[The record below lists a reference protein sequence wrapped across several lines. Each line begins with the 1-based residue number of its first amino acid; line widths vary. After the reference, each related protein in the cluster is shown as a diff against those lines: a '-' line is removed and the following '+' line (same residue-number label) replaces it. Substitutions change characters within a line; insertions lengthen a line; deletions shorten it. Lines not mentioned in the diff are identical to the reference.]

1 MSEENKGYD
10 FTGLSAD
17 EDFDS
22 FLESI
27 RRDLGETPSPR
38 AASAGRTVRPVE
50 PEPVEPEPEPAEPES
65 VEPEPGP
72 VRRPRSTRPAE
83 QVQQPEPRP
92 ARERSTPKRRDAE
105 PRPAAAKNA
114 PARERS
120 ARQEPQQ
127 PAKSARRSAPD
138 IKWGPPPEEKK
149 GRRSGPDEPPRRRS
163 GFARALILYTV
174 VLVVAAVAVMAVL
187 WKYLEA
193 YEFTRP
199 ENVMS
204 QFEQMADEQYW
215 ETAVTSSFSVTPSE
229 FETESALM
237 DELCL
242 SLLRDGKMTYVKDEA
257 YTDEAPVYLV
267 SVNGVEL
274 CRVYM
279 SPQAGGEAGFG
290 LQYMSINKVELLADF
305 IAPKARSL
313 TITAPVGATVTIN
326 GIAVGESYLSDAAP
340 DTSYLPEL
348 EQNATDLLCCY
359 EIPVIYGTV
368 EIAATDENG
377 QTLEAAEMDEN
388 GAVFSLPQG
397 DVSVTIYAP
406 AGAVV
411 SVNGVELGDDY
422 KSLTYATDNV
432 TITAPSSANVI
443 ADGEDLDAGDADDVT
458 LSLFEGLEN
467 YGTAPEMV
475 AWRVGAL
482 HKTPEITAVDTYGTA
497 LSAPYLQDGV
507 YVFQPAEDEE
517 LAASQQQYAE
527 TFYDLYAAFEANRDD
542 KLDTNYYNILPYM
555 YGGTPLG
562 TRLASEYSSRQPSG
576 GVTAGSYDSV
586 EVTGFVS
593 YGDNL
598 YTCTVLLYNDGE
610 LSGSCAIAFIK
621 ASGKWY
627 AASTVEYAVE

>member
-1 MSEENKGYD
+1 MREENKGYD

-27 RRDLGETPSPR
+27 RRDLGEAPSPR
-38 AASAGRTVRPVE
+38 AASRPRPAAPVEPAEPE
-50 PEPVEPEPEPAEPES
+50 PEPVEPEPAEPEP
-65 VEPEPGP
+65 EPEPRP
-72 VRRPRSTRPAE
+72 VRKPRSTRPAE
-83 QVQQPEPRP
+83 SVQQPEPK
-92 ARERSTPKRRDAE
+92 RERSAAPKRRDVE
-105 PRPAAAKNA
+105 PRPAAKAA

-120 ARQEPQQ
+120 ARPEPQQ
-127 PAKSARRSAPD
+127 PQKSARRSAPD

-149 GRRSGPDEPPRRRS
+149 GRRTAPDEPPRRS

-215 ETAVTSSFSVTPSE
+215 ETAITSSFAVTPSE
-229 FETESALM
+229 FETKSQLE

-257 YTDEAPVYLV
+257 YTDAAPVYLV

-305 IAPKARSL
+305 IAPKARSI
-313 TITAPVGATVTIN
+313 TITAPVGATVTVN
-326 GIAVGESYLSDAAP
+326 GIAVSENYLSDAAP

-359 EIPVIYGTV
+359 EIANIYGTV
-368 EIAATDENG
+368 EIAGTAANG
-377 QTLEAAEMDEN
+377 DTLVAEKSDEN
-388 GAVFSLPQG
+388 GAVFALPEG
-397 DVSVTIYAP
+397 ELSYTIYAP
-406 AGAVV
+406 AGATV
-411 SVNGVELGDDY
+411 SVNGVELDENY
-422 KSLTYATDNV
+422 KKT
-432 TITAPSSANVI
+432 
-443 ADGEDLDAGDADDVT
+443 GEDTT

-467 YGTAPEMV
+467 YGAAPEME
-475 AWRVGAL
+475 AWEVGGL
-482 HKTPEITAVDTYGTA
+482 HQTPEITAADESGTA

-507 YVFQPAEDEE
+507 YVFQPAADEE

-527 TFYDLYAAFEANRDD
+527 TFYNLYAAFEANRDD

-576 GVTAGSYDSV
+576 GVAAGSYDSV
-586 EVTGFVS
+586 EVTGFVP

-598 YTCTVLLYNDGE
+598 YTCTVLLYNDDE
-610 LSGSCAIAFIK
+610 LAGSCAVAFIK

-627 AASTVEYAVE
+627 AAATVEYAVE

>member
-1 MSEENKGYD
+1 MSEENKEYD

-27 RRDLGETPSPR
+27 RRDLGEAPSPR
-38 AASAGRTVRPVE
+38 TASRPRPAAPVEPAEPE
-50 PEPVEPEPEPAEPES
+50 PEPVEPEPAEPEP
-65 VEPEPGP
+65 EPEPRP
-72 VRRPRSTRPAE
+72 VRKPRSTRPAE
-83 QVQQPEPRP
+83 SVQQPEPK
-92 ARERSTPKRRDAE
+92 RERSAAPKRLDVE
-105 PRPAAAKNA
+105 PRPAAKAA

-120 ARQEPQQ
+120 ARPEPQQ
-127 PAKSARRSAPD
+127 PQKSARRSAPD

-149 GRRSGPDEPPRRRS
+149 GRRTAPDEPPRRS

-215 ETAVTSSFSVTPSE
+215 ETAITSSFAVTPSE
-229 FETESALM
+229 FETKSQLE

-257 YTDEAPVYLV
+257 YTDAAPVYLV

-305 IAPKARSL
+305 IAPKARSI
-313 TITAPVGATVTIN
+313 TITAPVGATVTVN
-326 GIAVGESYLSDAAP
+326 GIAVSENYLSDAAP

-359 EIPVIYGTV
+359 EIANIYGTV
-368 EIAATDENG
+368 EIAGTAANG
-377 QTLEAAEMDEN
+377 DTLVAEKSDEN
-388 GAVFSLPQG
+388 GAVFALPEG
-397 DVSVTIYAP
+397 ELSYTIYAP
-406 AGAVV
+406 AGATV
-411 SVNGVELGDDY
+411 SVNGVELDENY
-422 KSLTYATDNV
+422 KKT
-432 TITAPSSANVI
+432 
-443 ADGEDLDAGDADDVT
+443 GEDTT

-467 YGTAPEMV
+467 YGAAPEME
-475 AWRVGAL
+475 AWEVGGL
-482 HKTPEITAVDTYGTA
+482 HQTPEITAADESGTA

-507 YVFQPAEDEE
+507 YVFQPAADEE

-527 TFYDLYAAFEANRDD
+527 TFYNLYAAFEANRDD

-576 GVTAGSYDSV
+576 GVAAGSYDSV
-586 EVTGFVS
+586 EVTGFVP

-598 YTCTVLLYNDGE
+598 YTCTVLLYNDDE
-610 LSGSCAIAFIK
+610 LAGSCAVAFIK

-627 AASTVEYAVE
+627 AAATVEYAVE

>member
-27 RRDLGETPSPR
+27 RRDLGEAPSPR
-38 AASAGRTVRPVE
+38 AASRPRPAAPVEPAEPE
-50 PEPVEPEPEPAEPES
+50 PEPVEPEPAEPEP
-65 VEPEPGP
+65 EPEPRP
-72 VRRPRSTRPAE
+72 VRKPRSTRPAE
-83 QVQQPEPRP
+83 SVQQPEPK
-92 ARERSTPKRRDAE
+92 RERSAAPKRRDVE
-105 PRPAAAKNA
+105 PRPAAKAA

-120 ARQEPQQ
+120 ARPEPQQ
-127 PAKSARRSAPD
+127 PQKSARRSAPD

-149 GRRSGPDEPPRRRS
+149 GRRSAPDEPPRRS

-215 ETAVTSSFSVTPSE
+215 ETAITSSFAVTPSE
-229 FETESALM
+229 FETKSQLE

-257 YTDEAPVYLV
+257 YTDAAPVYLV

-305 IAPKARSL
+305 IAPKARSI
-313 TITAPVGATVTIN
+313 TITAPVGATVTVN
-326 GIAVGESYLSDAAP
+326 GIAVSESYLSDAAP

-359 EIPVIYGTV
+359 EIANIYGTV
-368 EIAATDENG
+368 EIAGTAANG
-377 QTLEAAEMDEN
+377 DTLVAEKSDEN
-388 GAVFSLPQG
+388 GAVFALPEG
-397 DVSVTIYAP
+397 ELSYTIYAP
-406 AGAVV
+406 AGATV
-411 SVNGVELGDDY
+411 SVNGVELDENY
-422 KSLTYATDNV
+422 KKT
-432 TITAPSSANVI
+432 
-443 ADGEDLDAGDADDVT
+443 GEDTT
-458 LSLFEGLEN
+458 LNLFEGLEN
-467 YGTAPEMV
+467 YGAAPEME
-475 AWRVGAL
+475 AWEVGGL
-482 HKTPEITAVDTYGTA
+482 HQTPEITAADESGTA

-507 YVFQPAEDEE
+507 YVFQPAADEE

-527 TFYDLYAAFEANRDD
+527 TFYNLYAAFEANRDD

-576 GVTAGSYDSV
+576 GVVAGSYDSV
-586 EVTGFVS
+586 EVTGFVP

-598 YTCTVLLYNDGE
+598 YTCTVLLYNDDE
-610 LSGSCAIAFIK
+610 LAGSCAVAFIK

-627 AASTVEYAVE
+627 AAATVEYAVE

>member
-27 RRDLGETPSPR
+27 RRDLGEAPSPR
-38 AASAGRTVRPVE
+38 TASRPRPAAPVE
-50 PEPVEPEPEPAEPES
+50 PAEPETEPVEPEPAEPEP
-65 VEPEPGP
+65 EPEPRP
-72 VRRPRSTRPAE
+72 VRKPRSTRPAE
-83 QVQQPEPRP
+83 SVQQPEPK
-92 ARERSTPKRRDAE
+92 RERSAAPKRRDVE
-105 PRPAAAKNA
+105 PRPAAKAA

-120 ARQEPQQ
+120 ARPEPQQ
-127 PAKSARRSAPD
+127 PQKSARRSAPD

-149 GRRSGPDEPPRRRS
+149 GRRTAPDEPPRRS

-215 ETAVTSSFSVTPSE
+215 ETAITSSFAVTPSE
-229 FETESALM
+229 FETKSQLE

-257 YTDEAPVYLV
+257 YTDAAPVYLV

-305 IAPKARSL
+305 IAPKARSI
-313 TITAPVGATVTIN
+313 TITAPVGATVTVN
-326 GIAVGESYLSDAAP
+326 GIAVSENYLSDAAP

-359 EIPVIYGTV
+359 EIANIYGTV
-368 EIAATDENG
+368 EIAGTAANG
-377 QTLEAAEMDEN
+377 DTLVAEKSDEN
-388 GAVFSLPQG
+388 GAVFALPEG
-397 DVSVTIYAP
+397 ELSYTIYAP
-406 AGAVV
+406 AGATV
-411 SVNGVELGDDY
+411 SVNGVELDENY
-422 KSLTYATDNV
+422 KKT
-432 TITAPSSANVI
+432 
-443 ADGEDLDAGDADDVT
+443 GEDTT

-467 YGTAPEMV
+467 YGAAPEME
-475 AWRVGAL
+475 AWEVGGL
-482 HKTPEITAVDTYGTA
+482 HQTPEITAADESGTA

-507 YVFQPAEDEE
+507 YVFQPAADEE

-527 TFYDLYAAFEANRDD
+527 TFYNLYAAFEANRDD

-576 GVTAGSYDSV
+576 GVAAGSYDSV
-586 EVTGFVS
+586 EVTGFVP

-598 YTCTVLLYNDGE
+598 YTCTVLLYNDDE
-610 LSGSCAIAFIK
+610 LAGSCAVAFIK

-627 AASTVEYAVE
+627 AAATVEYAVE

>member
-1 MSEENKGYD
+1 MSEENKEYD

-27 RRDLGETPSPR
+27 RRDLGEAPSPR
-38 AASAGRTVRPVE
+38 TASRPRPAAPVEPAEPE
-50 PEPVEPEPEPAEPES
+50 PEPVEPEPAEPEP
-65 VEPEPGP
+65 EPEPRP
-72 VRRPRSTRPAE
+72 VRKPRSTRPAE
-83 QVQQPEPRP
+83 SVQQPEPK
-92 ARERSTPKRRDAE
+92 RERSAAPKRRDVE
-105 PRPAAAKNA
+105 PRPAAKAA

-120 ARQEPQQ
+120 ARPEPQQ
-127 PAKSARRSAPD
+127 PQKSARRSAPD

-149 GRRSGPDEPPRRRS
+149 GRRSAPDEPPRRS

-215 ETAVTSSFSVTPSE
+215 ETAITSSFAVTPSE
-229 FETESALM
+229 FETKSQLE

-257 YTDEAPVYLV
+257 YTDAAPVYLV

-279 SPQAGGEAGFG
+279 SPQTGGEAGFG

-305 IAPKARSL
+305 IAPAARSI
-313 TITAPVGATVTIN
+313 TITAPVGATVTVN
-326 GIAVGESYLSDAAP
+326 GIAVSENYLSDAAP

-348 EQNATDLLCCY
+348 EQNAADLLCCY
-359 EIPVIYGTV
+359 EIANIYGTV
-368 EIAATDENG
+368 EIAGTAANG
-377 QTLEAAEMDEN
+377 DTLVAEKSDEN
-388 GAVFSLPQG
+388 GAVFALPEG
-397 DVSVTIYAP
+397 ELSYTIYAP
-406 AGAVV
+406 AGATV
-411 SVNGVELGDDY
+411 SVNGVELDENY
-422 KSLTYATDNV
+422 KKT
-432 TITAPSSANVI
+432 
-443 ADGEDLDAGDADDVT
+443 GEDTT
-458 LSLFEGLEN
+458 LNLFEGLEN
-467 YGTAPEMV
+467 YGAAPEIE
-475 AWRVGAL
+475 AWEVGGL
-482 HKTPEITAVDTYGTA
+482 HQTPEITAADESGTA

-576 GVTAGSYDSV
+576 GVAAGSYDSV
-586 EVTGFVS
+586 EVTGFVP

-598 YTCTVLLYNDGE
+598 YTCTVLLYNDDE
-610 LSGSCAIAFIK
+610 LAGSCAVAFIK

-627 AASTVEYAVE
+627 AAATVEYAVE

>member
-27 RRDLGETPSPR
+27 RRDLGEAPSPR
-38 AASAGRTVRPVE
+38 TASRPRPAAPVEPAEPE
-50 PEPVEPEPEPAEPES
+50 PEPVEPEPAEPEP
-65 VEPEPGP
+65 EPEPRP
-72 VRRPRSTRPAE
+72 VRKLRSTRPAE
-83 QVQQPEPRP
+83 SVQQPEPK
-92 ARERSTPKRRDAE
+92 RERSAAPKRRDVE
-105 PRPAAAKNA
+105 PRPAAKAA

-120 ARQEPQQ
+120 ARPEPQQ
-127 PAKSARRSAPD
+127 PQKSARRSAPD

-149 GRRSGPDEPPRRRS
+149 GRRTAPDEPPRRS

-215 ETAVTSSFSVTPSE
+215 ETAITSSFAVTPSE
-229 FETESALM
+229 FETKSQLE

-257 YTDEAPVYLV
+257 YTDAAPVYLV

-305 IAPKARSL
+305 IAPKARSI
-313 TITAPVGATVTIN
+313 TITAPVGATVTVN
-326 GIAVGESYLSDAAP
+326 GIAVSENYLSDAAP

-359 EIPVIYGTV
+359 EIANIYGTV
-368 EIAATDENG
+368 EIAGTAANG
-377 QTLEAAEMDEN
+377 DTLVAEKSDEN
-388 GAVFSLPQG
+388 GAVFALPEG
-397 DVSVTIYAP
+397 ELSYTIYAP
-406 AGAVV
+406 AGATV
-411 SVNGVELGDDY
+411 SVNGVELDENY
-422 KSLTYATDNV
+422 KKT
-432 TITAPSSANVI
+432 
-443 ADGEDLDAGDADDVT
+443 GEDTT

-467 YGTAPEMV
+467 YGAAPEME
-475 AWRVGAL
+475 AWEVGGL
-482 HKTPEITAVDTYGTA
+482 HQTPEITAADESGTA

-507 YVFQPAEDEE
+507 YVFQPAADEE

-527 TFYDLYAAFEANRDD
+527 TFYNLYAAFEANRDD

-576 GVTAGSYDSV
+576 GVAAGSYDSV
-586 EVTGFVS
+586 EVTGFVP

-598 YTCTVLLYNDGE
+598 YTCTVLLYNDDE
-610 LSGSCAIAFIK
+610 LAGSCAVAFIK

-627 AASTVEYAVE
+627 AAATVEYAVE

>member
-1 MSEENKGYD
+1 MSEENKEYD

-27 RRDLGETPSPR
+27 RRDLGEAPSPR
-38 AASAGRTVRPVE
+38 TASRPRPAAPVEPAEPE
-50 PEPVEPEPEPAEPES
+50 PEPVEPEPAEPEP
-65 VEPEPGP
+65 EPEPRP
-72 VRRPRSTRPAE
+72 VRKPRSTRPAE
-83 QVQQPEPRP
+83 SVQQPEPK
-92 ARERSTPKRRDAE
+92 RERSAAPKRRDVE
-105 PRPAAAKNA
+105 PRPAAKAA

-120 ARQEPQQ
+120 ARPEPQQ
-127 PAKSARRSAPD
+127 PQKSARRSAPD

-149 GRRSGPDEPPRRRS
+149 GRRTAPDEPPRRS

-215 ETAVTSSFSVTPSE
+215 ETAITSSFAVTPSE
-229 FETESALM
+229 FETKSQLE

-242 SLLRDGKMTYVKDEA
+242 SLLRDGKMTYVKDEI
-257 YTDEAPVYLV
+257 YTDAAPVYLV

-305 IAPKARSL
+305 IAPKARSI
-313 TITAPVGATVTIN
+313 TITAPVGATVTVN
-326 GIAVGESYLSDAAP
+326 GIAVSESYLSDAAP

-359 EIPVIYGTV
+359 EIANIYGTV
-368 EIAATDENG
+368 EIAGTAANG
-377 QTLEAAEMDEN
+377 DTLVAEKSDEN
-388 GAVFSLPQG
+388 GAVFALPEG
-397 DVSVTIYAP
+397 ELSYTIYAP
-406 AGAVV
+406 AGATV
-411 SVNGVELGDDY
+411 SVNGVELDENY
-422 KSLTYATDNV
+422 KKT
-432 TITAPSSANVI
+432 
-443 ADGEDLDAGDADDVT
+443 GEDTT

-467 YGTAPEMV
+467 YGAAPEME
-475 AWRVGAL
+475 AWEVGGL
-482 HKTPEITAVDTYGTA
+482 HQTPEITAADESGTA

-507 YVFQPAEDEE
+507 YVFQPAADEK

-527 TFYDLYAAFEANRDD
+527 TFYNLYAAFEANRDD

-576 GVTAGSYDSV
+576 GVAAGSYDSV
-586 EVTGFVS
+586 EVTGFVP

-598 YTCTVLLYNDGE
+598 YTCTVLLYNDDE
-610 LSGSCAIAFIK
+610 LAGSCAVAFIK

-627 AASTVEYAVE
+627 AAATVEYAVE

>member
-27 RRDLGETPSPR
+27 RRDLGEAPSPR
-38 AASAGRTVRPVE
+38 AASRPRPAAPVEPAEPE
-50 PEPVEPEPEPAEPES
+50 PEPVEPEPAEPEP
-65 VEPEPGP
+65 EPEPRP
-72 VRRPRSTRPAE
+72 VRKPRSTRPAE
-83 QVQQPEPRP
+83 SVQQPEPK
-92 ARERSTPKRRDAE
+92 RERSAAPKRRDVE
-105 PRPAAAKNA
+105 PRPAAKAA

-120 ARQEPQQ
+120 ARPEPQQ
-127 PAKSARRSAPD
+127 PQKSARRSAPD

-149 GRRSGPDEPPRRRS
+149 GRRTAPDEPPRRS

-215 ETAVTSSFSVTPSE
+215 ETAITSSFAVTPSE
-229 FETESALM
+229 FETKSQLE

-257 YTDEAPVYLV
+257 YTDAAPVYLV

-279 SPQAGGEAGFG
+279 SPQTGGEAGFG

-305 IAPKARSL
+305 IAPAARSI
-313 TITAPVGATVTIN
+313 TITAPVGATVTVN
-326 GIAVGESYLSDAAP
+326 GIAVSENYLSDAAP

-348 EQNATDLLCCY
+348 EQNAADLLCCY
-359 EIPVIYGTV
+359 EIANIYGTV
-368 EIAATDENG
+368 EIAGTAANG
-377 QTLEAAEMDEN
+377 DTLVAEKSDEN
-388 GAVFSLPQG
+388 GAVFALPEG
-397 DVSVTIYAP
+397 ELSYTIYAP
-406 AGAVV
+406 AGATV
-411 SVNGVELGDDY
+411 SVNGVELDENY
-422 KSLTYATDNV
+422 KKT
-432 TITAPSSANVI
+432 
-443 ADGEDLDAGDADDVT
+443 GEDTT
-458 LSLFEGLEN
+458 LNLFEGLEN
-467 YGTAPEMV
+467 YGAAPEIE
-475 AWRVGAL
+475 AWEVGGL
-482 HKTPEITAVDTYGTA
+482 HQTPEITAADESGTA

-507 YVFQPAEDEE
+507 YVFQPAADEE

-527 TFYDLYAAFEANRDD
+527 TFYNLYAAFEANRDD

-576 GVTAGSYDSV
+576 GVAAGSYDSV
-586 EVTGFVS
+586 EVTGFVP

-598 YTCTVLLYNDGE
+598 YTCTVLLYNDDE
-610 LSGSCAIAFIK
+610 LAGSCAVAFIK

-627 AASTVEYAVE
+627 AAATVEYAVE

>member
-27 RRDLGETPSPR
+27 RRDLGEAPSPR
-38 AASAGRTVRPVE
+38 AASRPRPGWSGFSE
-50 PEPVEPEPEPAEPES
+50 NDIKAFKAIYPTDEPEPEPEPR
-65 VEPEPGP
+65 P
-72 VRRPRSTRPAE
+72 VRKLRSTRPAE
-83 QVQQPEPRP
+83 SVQQPEPK
-92 ARERSTPKRRDAE
+92 RERSAAPKRRDVE
-105 PRPAAAKNA
+105 PRPAAKAA

-120 ARQEPQQ
+120 ARPEPQQ
-127 PAKSARRSAPD
+127 PQKSARRSAPD

-149 GRRSGPDEPPRRRS
+149 GRRTAPDEPPRRS

-215 ETAVTSSFSVTPSE
+215 ETAITSSFAVTPSE
-229 FETESALM
+229 FETKSQLE

-257 YTDEAPVYLV
+257 YTDAAPVYLV

-305 IAPKARSL
+305 IAPKARSI
-313 TITAPVGATVTIN
+313 TITAPVGATVTVN
-326 GIAVGESYLSDAAP
+326 GIAVSESYLSDAAP

-359 EIPVIYGTV
+359 EIANIYGTV
-368 EIAATDENG
+368 EIAGTAANG
-377 QTLEAAEMDEN
+377 DTLVAEKSDEN
-388 GAVFSLPQG
+388 GAVFALPEG
-397 DVSVTIYAP
+397 ELSYTIYAP
-406 AGAVV
+406 AGATV
-411 SVNGVELGDDY
+411 SVNGVELDENY
-422 KSLTYATDNV
+422 KKT
-432 TITAPSSANVI
+432 
-443 ADGEDLDAGDADDVT
+443 GEDTT

-467 YGTAPEMV
+467 YGAAPEME
-475 AWRVGAL
+475 AWEVGGL
-482 HKTPEITAVDTYGTA
+482 HQTPEITAADESGTA

-507 YVFQPAEDEE
+507 YVFQPAADEE

-527 TFYDLYAAFEANRDD
+527 TFYNLYAAFEANRDD

-576 GVTAGSYDSV
+576 GVAAGSYDSV
-586 EVTGFVS
+586 EVTGFVP

-598 YTCTVLLYNDGE
+598 YTCTVLLYNDDE
-610 LSGSCAIAFIK
+610 LAGSCAVAFIK

-627 AASTVEYAVE
+627 AAATVEYAVE

>member
-27 RRDLGETPSPR
+27 RRDLGEAPSPR
-38 AASAGRTVRPVE
+38 AASRPRPAAPVEPAEPE
-50 PEPVEPEPEPAEPES
+50 PEPVEPEPAEPEP
-65 VEPEPGP
+65 EPEPRP
-72 VRRPRSTRPAE
+72 VRKPRSTRPAE
-83 QVQQPEPRP
+83 SVQQPEPK
-92 ARERSTPKRRDAE
+92 RERSAAPKRRDVE
-105 PRPAAAKNA
+105 PRPAAKAA

-120 ARQEPQQ
+120 ARPEPQQ
-127 PAKSARRSAPD
+127 PQKSARRSAPD

-149 GRRSGPDEPPRRRS
+149 GRRTAPDEPPRRS

-215 ETAVTSSFSVTPSE
+215 ETAITSSFAVTPSE
-229 FETESALM
+229 FETKSQLE

-257 YTDEAPVYLV
+257 YTDAAPVYLV

-305 IAPKARSL
+305 IAPKARSI
-313 TITAPVGATVTIN
+313 TITAPVGATVTVN
-326 GIAVGESYLSDAAP
+326 GIAVSESYLSDAAP

-359 EIPVIYGTV
+359 EIANIYGTV
-368 EIAATDENG
+368 EIAGTAANG
-377 QTLEAAEMDEN
+377 DTLVAEKSDEN
-388 GAVFSLPQG
+388 GAVFALPEG
-397 DVSVTIYAP
+397 ELSYTIYAP
-406 AGAVV
+406 AGATV
-411 SVNGVELGDDY
+411 SVNGVELDENY
-422 KSLTYATDNV
+422 KKT
-432 TITAPSSANVI
+432 
-443 ADGEDLDAGDADDVT
+443 GEDTT
-458 LSLFEGLEN
+458 LNLFEGLEN
-467 YGTAPEMV
+467 YGAAPEME
-475 AWRVGAL
+475 AWEVGGL
-482 HKTPEITAVDTYGTA
+482 HQTPEITAADESGTA

-507 YVFQPAEDEE
+507 YVFQPAAYEE

-527 TFYDLYAAFEANRDD
+527 TFYNLYAAFEANRDD

-576 GVTAGSYDSV
+576 GVAAGSYDSV
-586 EVTGFVS
+586 EVTGFVP

-598 YTCTVLLYNDGE
+598 YTCTVLLYNDDE
-610 LSGSCAIAFIK
+610 LAGSCAVAFIK

-627 AASTVEYAVE
+627 AAATVEYAVE

>member
-27 RRDLGETPSPR
+27 RRDLGEAPSPR
-38 AASAGRTVRPVE
+38 AASRPKPAAPVEPAE
-50 PEPVEPEPEPAEPES
+50 PEPVEPEPAEPE
-65 VEPEPGP
+65 PEPQP
-72 VRRPRSTRPAE
+72 VRKPRSTRPAE
-83 QVQQPEPRP
+83 SVQQPEPK
-92 ARERSTPKRRDAE
+92 RERSAAPKRRDAE
-105 PRPAAAKNA
+105 PRPAAKAA
-114 PARERS
+114 HARERA
-120 ARQEPQQ
+120 ARPEPQPPQ
-127 PAKSARRSAPD
+127 KSARRSAPD

-149 GRRSGPDEPPRRRS
+149 GRRTAPDEPPRRS

-215 ETAVTSSFSVTPSE
+215 ETAITSSFAVTPSE
-229 FETESALM
+229 FETKSQLE

-257 YTDEAPVYLV
+257 YTDAAPVYLV

-305 IAPKARSL
+305 IAPKARSI
-313 TITAPVGATVTIN
+313 TITAPVGATVTVN
-326 GIAVGESYLSDAAP
+326 GIAVSESYLSDAAP

-359 EIPVIYGTV
+359 EIANIYGTV
-368 EIAATDENG
+368 EIAGTAANG
-377 QTLEAAEMDEN
+377 DTLVAEKSDEN
-388 GAVFSLPQG
+388 GAVFALPEG
-397 DVSVTIYAP
+397 ELSYTIYAP
-406 AGAVV
+406 AGATV
-411 SVNGVELGDDY
+411 SVNGVELDENY
-422 KSLTYATDNV
+422 KKT
-432 TITAPSSANVI
+432 
-443 ADGEDLDAGDADDVT
+443 GEDTT
-458 LSLFEGLEN
+458 LNLFEGLEN
-467 YGTAPEMV
+467 YGAAPEME
-475 AWRVGAL
+475 AWEVGGL
-482 HKTPEITAVDTYGTA
+482 HQTPEITAADESGTA

-507 YVFQPAEDEE
+507 YVFQPAADEE

-527 TFYDLYAAFEANRDD
+527 TFYNLYAAFEANRDD

-576 GVTAGSYDSV
+576 GVAAGSYDSV
-586 EVTGFVS
+586 EVTGFVP

-598 YTCTVLLYNDGE
+598 YTCTVLLYNDDE
-610 LSGSCAIAFIK
+610 LAGSCAVAFIK

-627 AASTVEYAVE
+627 AAATVEYAVE

>member
-27 RRDLGETPSPR
+27 RRDLGEAPSPR
-38 AASAGRTVRPVE
+38 AASRPRPAAPVEPAEPE
-50 PEPVEPEPEPAEPES
+50 PEPVEPEPAEPEP
-65 VEPEPGP
+65 EPEPRP
-72 VRRPRSTRPAE
+72 VRKPRSTRPAE
-83 QVQQPEPRP
+83 SVQQPEPK
-92 ARERSTPKRRDAE
+92 RERSAAPKRRDVE
-105 PRPAAAKNA
+105 PRPAAKAA

-120 ARQEPQQ
+120 ARPEPQQ
-127 PAKSARRSAPD
+127 PQKSARRSAPD

-149 GRRSGPDEPPRRRS
+149 GRRTAPDEPPRRS

-215 ETAVTSSFSVTPSE
+215 ETAITSSFAVTPSE
-229 FETESALM
+229 FETKSQLE

-242 SLLRDGKMTYVKDEA
+242 SLLRDGKMTYVKDEV
-257 YTDEAPVYLV
+257 YTDAAPVYLV

-305 IAPKARSL
+305 IAPKARSI
-313 TITAPVGATVTIN
+313 TITAPVGATVTVN
-326 GIAVGESYLSDAAP
+326 GIAVSESYLSDAAP

-359 EIPVIYGTV
+359 EIANIYGTV
-368 EIAATDENG
+368 EIAGTAANG
-377 QTLEAAEMDEN
+377 DTLVAEKSDEN
-388 GAVFSLPQG
+388 GAVFALPEG
-397 DVSVTIYAP
+397 ELSYTIYAP
-406 AGAVV
+406 AGATV
-411 SVNGVELGDDY
+411 SVNGVELDENY
-422 KSLTYATDNV
+422 KKT
-432 TITAPSSANVI
+432 
-443 ADGEDLDAGDADDVT
+443 GEDTT

-467 YGTAPEMV
+467 YGAAPEME
-475 AWRVGAL
+475 AWEVGGL
-482 HKTPEITAVDTYGTA
+482 HQTPEITAADESGTA

-507 YVFQPAEDEE
+507 YVFQPAADEE

-527 TFYDLYAAFEANRDD
+527 TFYNLYAAFEANRDD

-576 GVTAGSYDSV
+576 GVAAGSYDSV
-586 EVTGFVS
+586 EVTGFVP

-598 YTCTVLLYNDGE
+598 YTCTVLLYNDDE
-610 LSGSCAIAFIK
+610 LAGSCAVAFIK

-627 AASTVEYAVE
+627 AAATVEYAVE

>member
-27 RRDLGETPSPR
+27 RRDLGEAPSPR
-38 AASAGRTVRPVE
+38 TASRPRPAAPVEPAEPE
-50 PEPVEPEPEPAEPES
+50 PEPVEPEPAEPEP
-65 VEPEPGP
+65 EPEPRP
-72 VRRPRSTRPAE
+72 VRKLRSTRPAE
-83 QVQQPEPRP
+83 SVQQPEPK
-92 ARERSTPKRRDAE
+92 RERSAAPKRRDVE
-105 PRPAAAKNA
+105 PRPAAKAA

-120 ARQEPQQ
+120 ARPEPQQ
-127 PAKSARRSAPD
+127 PQKSARRSAPD

-149 GRRSGPDEPPRRRS
+149 GRRTAPDEPPRRS
-163 GFARALILYTV
+163 GFARALILYIV

-215 ETAVTSSFSVTPSE
+215 ETAITSSFAVTPSE
-229 FETESALM
+229 FETKSQLE

-242 SLLRDGKMTYVKDEA
+242 SLLRDGKMTYVKDEV
-257 YTDEAPVYLV
+257 YTDAAPVYLV

-305 IAPKARSL
+305 IAPKARSI
-313 TITAPVGATVTIN
+313 TITAPVGATVTVN
-326 GIAVGESYLSDAAP
+326 GIAVSENYLSDAAP

-359 EIPVIYGTV
+359 EIANIYGTV
-368 EIAATDENG
+368 EIAGTAANG
-377 QTLEAAEMDEN
+377 DTLVAEKSDEN
-388 GAVFSLPQG
+388 GAVFALPEG
-397 DVSVTIYAP
+397 ELSYTIYAP
-406 AGAVV
+406 AGATV
-411 SVNGVELGDDY
+411 SVNGVELDENY
-422 KSLTYATDNV
+422 KKT
-432 TITAPSSANVI
+432 
-443 ADGEDLDAGDADDVT
+443 GEDTT

-467 YGTAPEMV
+467 YGAAPEME
-475 AWRVGAL
+475 AWEVGGL
-482 HKTPEITAVDTYGTA
+482 HQTPEITAADESGTA

-507 YVFQPAEDEE
+507 YVFQPAADEE

-527 TFYDLYAAFEANRDD
+527 TFYNLYAAFEANRDD

-576 GVTAGSYDSV
+576 GVAAGSYDSV
-586 EVTGFVS
+586 EVTGFVP

-598 YTCTVLLYNDGE
+598 YTCTVLLYNDDE
-610 LSGSCAIAFIK
+610 LAGSCAVAFIK
-621 ASGKWY
+621 AGGKWY
-627 AASTVEYAVE
+627 AAATVEYAVE

>member
-1 MSEENKGYD
+1 MSEENKEYD

-27 RRDLGETPSPR
+27 RRDLGEAPSPR
-38 AASAGRTVRPVE
+38 AASRPRPAAPVEPAEPE
-50 PEPVEPEPEPAEPES
+50 PEPVEPEPAEPEP
-65 VEPEPGP
+65 EPEPRP
-72 VRRPRSTRPAE
+72 VRKPRSTRPAE
-83 QVQQPEPRP
+83 SVQQPEPK
-92 ARERSTPKRRDAE
+92 RERSAAPKRRDVE
-105 PRPAAAKNA
+105 PRPAAKAA

-120 ARQEPQQ
+120 ARPEPQQ
-127 PAKSARRSAPD
+127 PQKSARRSAPD

-149 GRRSGPDEPPRRRS
+149 GRRTAPDEPPRRS

-215 ETAVTSSFSVTPSE
+215 ETAITSSFAVTPSE
-229 FETESALM
+229 FETKSQLE

-257 YTDEAPVYLV
+257 YTDAAPVYLV

-305 IAPKARSL
+305 IAPKARSI
-313 TITAPVGATVTIN
+313 TITAPVGATVTVN
-326 GIAVGESYLSDAAP
+326 GIAVSESYLSDAAP

-359 EIPVIYGTV
+359 EIANIYGTV
-368 EIAATDENG
+368 EIAGTAANG
-377 QTLEAAEMDEN
+377 DTLVAEKSDEN
-388 GAVFSLPQG
+388 GAVFALPEG
-397 DVSVTIYAP
+397 ELSYTIYAP
-406 AGAVV
+406 AGATV
-411 SVNGVELGDDY
+411 SVNGVELDENY
-422 KSLTYATDNV
+422 KKT
-432 TITAPSSANVI
+432 
-443 ADGEDLDAGDADDVT
+443 GEDTT

-467 YGTAPEMV
+467 YGAAPEME
-475 AWRVGAL
+475 AWEVGGL
-482 HKTPEITAVDTYGTA
+482 HQTPEITAADESGTA

-507 YVFQPAEDEE
+507 YVFQPAADEE

-527 TFYDLYAAFEANRDD
+527 TFYNLYAAFEANRDD

-576 GVTAGSYDSV
+576 GVAAGSYDSV
-586 EVTGFVS
+586 EVTGFVP

-598 YTCTVLLYNDGE
+598 YTCTVLLYNDDE
-610 LSGSCAIAFIK
+610 LAGSCAVAFIK

-627 AASTVEYAVE
+627 AAATVEYAVE

>member
-1 MSEENKGYD
+1 MSEENKEYD

-27 RRDLGETPSPR
+27 RRDLGEAPSPR
-38 AASAGRTVRPVE
+38 TASRPRPAAPVEPAEPE
-50 PEPVEPEPEPAEPES
+50 PEPVEPEPAEPEP
-65 VEPEPGP
+65 EPEPRP
-72 VRRPRSTRPAE
+72 VRKPRSTRPAE
-83 QVQQPEPRP
+83 SVQQPEPK
-92 ARERSTPKRRDAE
+92 RERSAAPKRRDVE
-105 PRPAAAKNA
+105 PRPAAKAA

-120 ARQEPQQ
+120 ARPEPQQ
-127 PAKSARRSAPD
+127 PQKSARRSAPD

-149 GRRSGPDEPPRRRS
+149 GRRTAPDEPPRRS

-215 ETAVTSSFSVTPSE
+215 ETAITSSFAVTPSE
-229 FETESALM
+229 FETKSQLE

-257 YTDEAPVYLV
+257 YTDAAPVYLV

-305 IAPKARSL
+305 IAPKARSI
-313 TITAPVGATVTIN
+313 TITAPVGATVTVN
-326 GIAVGESYLSDAAP
+326 GIAVSESYLSDAAP

-359 EIPVIYGTV
+359 EIANIYGTV
-368 EIAATDENG
+368 EIAGTAANG
-377 QTLEAAEMDEN
+377 DTLVAEKSDEN
-388 GAVFSLPQG
+388 GAVFALPEG
-397 DVSVTIYAP
+397 ELSYTIYAP
-406 AGAVV
+406 AGATV
-411 SVNGVELGDDY
+411 SVNGVELDENY
-422 KSLTYATDNV
+422 KKT
-432 TITAPSSANVI
+432 
-443 ADGEDLDAGDADDVT
+443 GEDTT

-467 YGTAPEMV
+467 YGAAPEME
-475 AWRVGAL
+475 AWEVGGL
-482 HKTPEITAVDTYGTA
+482 HQTPEITAADESGTA

-507 YVFQPAEDEE
+507 YVFQPAADEE

-527 TFYDLYAAFEANRDD
+527 TFYNLYAAFEANRDD

-576 GVTAGSYDSV
+576 GVAAGSYDSV
-586 EVTGFVS
+586 EVTGFVP

-598 YTCTVLLYNDGE
+598 YTCTVLLYNDDE
-610 LSGSCAIAFIK
+610 LAGSCAVAFIK

-627 AASTVEYAVE
+627 AAATVEYAVE

>member
-27 RRDLGETPSPR
+27 RRDLGEAPSPR
-38 AASAGRTVRPVE
+38 AASRPRPAAPVEPAEPE
-50 PEPVEPEPEPAEPES
+50 PEPVEPEPAEPEP
-65 VEPEPGP
+65 EPEPRP
-72 VRRPRSTRPAE
+72 VRKPRSTRPAE
-83 QVQQPEPRP
+83 SVQQPEPK
-92 ARERSTPKRRDAE
+92 RERSAAPKRRDVE
-105 PRPAAAKNA
+105 PRPAAKAA

-120 ARQEPQQ
+120 ARPEPQQ
-127 PAKSARRSAPD
+127 PQKSARRSAPD

-149 GRRSGPDEPPRRRS
+149 GRRTAPDEPPRRS

-215 ETAVTSSFSVTPSE
+215 ETAITSSFAVTPSE
-229 FETESALM
+229 FETKSQLE

-242 SLLRDGKMTYVKDEA
+242 SLLRDGKMTYVKDEV
-257 YTDEAPVYLV
+257 YTDAAPVYLV

-305 IAPKARSL
+305 IAPKARSI
-313 TITAPVGATVTIN
+313 TITAPVGATVTVN
-326 GIAVGESYLSDAAP
+326 GIAVSENYLSDAAP

-359 EIPVIYGTV
+359 EIANIYGTV
-368 EIAATDENG
+368 EIAGTAANG
-377 QTLEAAEMDEN
+377 DTLVAEKSDEN
-388 GAVFSLPQG
+388 GAVFALPEG
-397 DVSVTIYAP
+397 ELSYTIYAP
-406 AGAVV
+406 AGATV
-411 SVNGVELGDDY
+411 SVNGVELDENY
-422 KSLTYATDNV
+422 KKT
-432 TITAPSSANVI
+432 
-443 ADGEDLDAGDADDVT
+443 GEDTT

-467 YGTAPEMV
+467 YGAAPEME
-475 AWRVGAL
+475 AWEVGGL
-482 HKTPEITAVDTYGTA
+482 HQTPEITAADESGTA

-507 YVFQPAEDEE
+507 YVFQPAAYEE

-527 TFYDLYAAFEANRDD
+527 TFYNLYAAFEANRDD

-576 GVTAGSYDSV
+576 GVAAGSYDSV
-586 EVTGFVS
+586 EVTGFVP

-598 YTCTVLLYNDGE
+598 YTCTVLLYNDDE
-610 LSGSCAIAFIK
+610 LAGSCAVAFIK

-627 AASTVEYAVE
+627 AAATVEYAVE

>member
-1 MSEENKGYD
+1 MRKKWIRLIAAAMG
-10 FTGLSAD
+10 
-17 EDFDS
+17 S
-22 FLESI
+22 FLLAGCGADTQIDDYATNAGAES
-27 RRDLGETPSPR
+27 
-38 AASAGRTVRPVE
+38 
-50 PEPVEPEPEPAEPES
+50 
-65 VEPEPGP
+65 
-72 VRRPRSTRPAE
+72 
-83 QVQQPEPRP
+83 VQQPEPK
-92 ARERSTPKRRDAE
+92 RERSAAPKRRDVE
-105 PRPAAAKNA
+105 PRPAAKAA

-120 ARQEPQQ
+120 ARPEPQQ
-127 PAKSARRSAPD
+127 PQKSARRSAPD

-149 GRRSGPDEPPRRRS
+149 GRRTAPDEPPRRS

-215 ETAVTSSFSVTPSE
+215 ETAITSSFAVTPSE
-229 FETESALM
+229 FETKSQLE

-242 SLLRDGKMTYVKDEA
+242 SLLRDGKMTYVKDEV
-257 YTDEAPVYLV
+257 YTDAAPVYLV

-305 IAPKARSL
+305 IAPKARSI
-313 TITAPVGATVTIN
+313 TITAPVGATVTVN
-326 GIAVGESYLSDAAP
+326 GIAVSESYLSDAAP

-359 EIPVIYGTV
+359 EIANIYGTV
-368 EIAATDENG
+368 EIAGTAANG
-377 QTLEAAEMDEN
+377 DTLVAEKSDEN
-388 GAVFSLPQG
+388 GAVFALPEG
-397 DVSVTIYAP
+397 ELSYTIYAP
-406 AGAVV
+406 AGATV
-411 SVNGVELGDDY
+411 SVNGVELDENY
-422 KSLTYATDNV
+422 KKT
-432 TITAPSSANVI
+432 
-443 ADGEDLDAGDADDVT
+443 GEDTT

-467 YGTAPEMV
+467 YGAAPEME
-475 AWRVGAL
+475 AWEVGGL
-482 HKTPEITAVDTYGTA
+482 HQTPEITAADESGTA

-507 YVFQPAEDEE
+507 YVFQPAAYEE

-527 TFYDLYAAFEANRDD
+527 TFYNLYAAFEANRDD

-576 GVTAGSYDSV
+576 GVAAGSYDSV
-586 EVTGFVS
+586 EVTGFVP

-598 YTCTVLLYNDGE
+598 YTCTVLLYNDDE
-610 LSGSCAIAFIK
+610 LAGSCAVAFIK

-627 AASTVEYAVE
+627 AAATVEYAVE

>member
-27 RRDLGETPSPR
+27 RRDLGEAPSPR
-38 AASAGRTVRPVE
+38 TASRPRPAAPVEPAEPE
-50 PEPVEPEPEPAEPES
+50 PEPVEPEPAEPEP
-65 VEPEPGP
+65 EPEPRP
-72 VRRPRSTRPAE
+72 VRKPRSTRPAE
-83 QVQQPEPRP
+83 SVQQPEPK
-92 ARERSTPKRRDAE
+92 RERSAAPKRRDVE
-105 PRPAAAKNA
+105 PRPAAKAA

-120 ARQEPQQ
+120 ARPEPQQ
-127 PAKSARRSAPD
+127 PQKSARRSAPD

-149 GRRSGPDEPPRRRS
+149 GRRTAPDEPPRRS

-215 ETAVTSSFSVTPSE
+215 ETAITSSFAVTPSE
-229 FETESALM
+229 FETKSQLE

-257 YTDEAPVYLV
+257 YTDAAPVYLV

-305 IAPKARSL
+305 IAPKARSI
-313 TITAPVGATVTIN
+313 TITAPVGATVTVN
-326 GIAVGESYLSDAAP
+326 GIAVSENYLSDAAP

-359 EIPVIYGTV
+359 EIANIYGTV
-368 EIAATDENG
+368 EIAGTAANG
-377 QTLEAAEMDEN
+377 DTLVAEKSDEN
-388 GAVFSLPQG
+388 GAVFALPEG
-397 DVSVTIYAP
+397 ELSYTIYAP
-406 AGAVV
+406 AGATV
-411 SVNGVELGDDY
+411 SVNGVELDENY
-422 KSLTYATDNV
+422 KKT
-432 TITAPSSANVI
+432 
-443 ADGEDLDAGDADDVT
+443 GEDTT
-458 LSLFEGLEN
+458 LNLFEGLEN
-467 YGTAPEMV
+467 YGAAPEME
-475 AWRVGAL
+475 AWEVGGL
-482 HKTPEITAVDTYGTA
+482 HQTPEITAADESGTA

-507 YVFQPAEDEE
+507 YVFQPAADEE

-527 TFYDLYAAFEANRDD
+527 TFYNLYAAFEANRDD

-576 GVTAGSYDSV
+576 GVAAGSYDSV
-586 EVTGFVS
+586 EVTGFVP

-598 YTCTVLLYNDGE
+598 YTCTVLLYNDDE
-610 LSGSCAIAFIK
+610 LAGSCAVAFIK

-627 AASTVEYAVE
+627 AAATVEYAVE

>member
-27 RRDLGETPSPR
+27 RRDLGEAPSPR
-38 AASAGRTVRPVE
+38 TASRPRPAAPVEPAEPE
-50 PEPVEPEPEPAEPES
+50 PEPVEPEPAEPEP
-65 VEPEPGP
+65 EPEPRP
-72 VRRPRSTRPAE
+72 VRKPRSTRPAE
-83 QVQQPEPRP
+83 SVQQPEPK
-92 ARERSTPKRRDAE
+92 RERSAAPKRRDVE
-105 PRPAAAKNA
+105 PRPAAKAA

-120 ARQEPQQ
+120 ARPEPQQ
-127 PAKSARRSAPD
+127 PQKSARRSAPD

-149 GRRSGPDEPPRRRS
+149 GRRTAPDEPPRRS

-215 ETAVTSSFSVTPSE
+215 ETAITSSFAVTPSE
-229 FETESALM
+229 FETKSQLE

-257 YTDEAPVYLV
+257 YTDAAPVYLV

-305 IAPKARSL
+305 IAPKARSI
-313 TITAPVGATVTIN
+313 TITAPVGATVTVN
-326 GIAVGESYLSDAAP
+326 GIAVSENYLSDAAP

-359 EIPVIYGTV
+359 EIANIYGTV
-368 EIAATDENG
+368 EIAGTAANG
-377 QTLEAAEMDEN
+377 DTLVAEKSDEN
-388 GAVFSLPQG
+388 GAVFALPEG
-397 DVSVTIYAP
+397 ELSYTIYAP
-406 AGAVV
+406 AGATV
-411 SVNGVELGDDY
+411 SVNGVELDENY
-422 KSLTYATDNV
+422 KKT
-432 TITAPSSANVI
+432 
-443 ADGEDLDAGDADDVT
+443 GEDTT

-467 YGTAPEMV
+467 YGAAPEME
-475 AWRVGAL
+475 AWEVGGL
-482 HKTPEITAVDTYGTA
+482 HQTPEITAADESGTA

-507 YVFQPAEDEE
+507 YVFQPAADEE

-527 TFYDLYAAFEANRDD
+527 TFYNLYAAFEANRDD

-562 TRLASEYSSRQPSG
+562 TRLASEYSSRHPSG
-576 GVTAGSYDSV
+576 GVAAGSYDSV
-586 EVTGFVS
+586 EVTGFVP

-598 YTCTVLLYNDGE
+598 YTCTVLLYNDDE
-610 LSGSCAIAFIK
+610 LAGSCAVAFIK

-627 AASTVEYAVE
+627 AAATVEYAVE

>member
-27 RRDLGETPSPR
+27 RRDLGEAPSPR
-38 AASAGRTVRPVE
+38 TASRPRPAAPVEPAEPE
-50 PEPVEPEPEPAEPES
+50 PEPVEPEPAEPEP
-65 VEPEPGP
+65 EPEPRP
-72 VRRPRSTRPAE
+72 ARKPRSTRPAE
-83 QVQQPEPRP
+83 SVQQPEPK
-92 ARERSTPKRRDAE
+92 RERSAAPKRRDVE
-105 PRPAAAKNA
+105 PRPAAKAA

-120 ARQEPQQ
+120 ARPEPQQ
-127 PAKSARRSAPD
+127 PQKSARRSAPD

-149 GRRSGPDEPPRRRS
+149 GRRTAPDEPPRRS

-215 ETAVTSSFSVTPSE
+215 ETAITSSFAVTPSE
-229 FETESALM
+229 FETKSQLE

-242 SLLRDGKMTYVKDEA
+242 SLLRDGKMTYVKDEV
-257 YTDEAPVYLV
+257 YTDAAPVYLV

-305 IAPKARSL
+305 IAPKARSI
-313 TITAPVGATVTIN
+313 TITAPVGATVTVN
-326 GIAVGESYLSDAAP
+326 GIAVSENYLSDAAP

-359 EIPVIYGTV
+359 EIANIYGTV
-368 EIAATDENG
+368 EIAGTAANG
-377 QTLEAAEMDEN
+377 DTLVAEKSDEN
-388 GAVFSLPQG
+388 GAVFALPEG
-397 DVSVTIYAP
+397 ELSYTIYAP
-406 AGAVV
+406 AGATV
-411 SVNGVELGDDY
+411 SVNGVELDENY
-422 KSLTYATDNV
+422 KKT
-432 TITAPSSANVI
+432 
-443 ADGEDLDAGDADDVT
+443 GEDTT

-467 YGTAPEMV
+467 YGAAPEME
-475 AWRVGAL
+475 AWEVGGL
-482 HKTPEITAVDTYGTA
+482 HQTPEITAADESGTA

-507 YVFQPAEDEE
+507 YVFQPAADEE

-527 TFYDLYAAFEANRDD
+527 TFYNLYAAFEANRDD

-576 GVTAGSYDSV
+576 GVAAGSYDSV
-586 EVTGFVS
+586 EVTGFVP

-598 YTCTVLLYNDGE
+598 YTCTVLLYNDDE
-610 LSGSCAIAFIK
+610 LAGSCAIAFIK

-627 AASTVEYAVE
+627 AAATVEYAVE

>member
-1 MSEENKGYD
+1 MSEENKEYD

-27 RRDLGETPSPR
+27 RRDLGEAPSPR
-38 AASAGRTVRPVE
+38 TASRPRPAAPVEPAEPE
-50 PEPVEPEPEPAEPES
+50 PEPVEPEPAEPEP
-65 VEPEPGP
+65 EPEPRP
-72 VRRPRSTRPAE
+72 VRKPRSTRPAE
-83 QVQQPEPRP
+83 SVQQPEPK
-92 ARERSTPKRRDAE
+92 RERSAAPKRRDVE
-105 PRPAAAKNA
+105 PRPAAKAA

-120 ARQEPQQ
+120 ARPEPQQ
-127 PAKSARRSAPD
+127 PQKSARRSAPD

-149 GRRSGPDEPPRRRS
+149 GRRTAPAEPPRRS

-215 ETAVTSSFSVTPSE
+215 ETAITSSFAVTPSE
-229 FETESALM
+229 FETKSQLE

-257 YTDEAPVYLV
+257 YTDAAPVYLV

-305 IAPKARSL
+305 IAPKARSI
-313 TITAPVGATVTIN
+313 TITAPVGATVTVN
-326 GIAVGESYLSDAAP
+326 GIAVSENYLSDAAP

-359 EIPVIYGTV
+359 EIANIYGTV
-368 EIAATDENG
+368 EIAGTAANG
-377 QTLEAAEMDEN
+377 DTLVAEKSDEN
-388 GAVFSLPQG
+388 GAVFALPEG
-397 DVSVTIYAP
+397 ELSYTIYAP
-406 AGAVV
+406 AGATV
-411 SVNGVELGDDY
+411 SVNGVELDENY
-422 KSLTYATDNV
+422 KKT
-432 TITAPSSANVI
+432 
-443 ADGEDLDAGDADDVT
+443 GEDTT

-467 YGTAPEMV
+467 YGAAPEME
-475 AWRVGAL
+475 AWEVGGL
-482 HKTPEITAVDTYGTA
+482 HQTPEITAADESGTA

-507 YVFQPAEDEE
+507 YVFQPAADEE

-527 TFYDLYAAFEANRDD
+527 TFYNLYAAFEANRDD

-562 TRLASEYSSRQPSG
+562 TCLASEYSSRQPSG
-576 GVTAGSYDSV
+576 GVAAGSYDSV
-586 EVTGFVS
+586 EVTGFVP

-598 YTCTVLLYNDGE
+598 YTCTVLLYNDDE
-610 LSGSCAIAFIK
+610 LAGSCAVAFIK

-627 AASTVEYAVE
+627 AAATVEYAVE

>member
-27 RRDLGETPSPR
+27 RRDLGEAPSPR
-38 AASAGRTVRPVE
+38 TASRPRPAAPVEPAEPE
-50 PEPVEPEPEPAEPES
+50 PEPVEPEPAEPEP
-65 VEPEPGP
+65 EPEPRP
-72 VRRPRSTRPAE
+72 VRKPRSTRPAE
-83 QVQQPEPRP
+83 SVQQPEPK
-92 ARERSTPKRRDAE
+92 RERSAAPKRRDVE
-105 PRPAAAKNA
+105 PRPAAKAA

-120 ARQEPQQ
+120 ARPEPQQ
-127 PAKSARRSAPD
+127 PQKSARRSAPD

-149 GRRSGPDEPPRRRS
+149 GRRTAPDEPPRRS

-215 ETAVTSSFSVTPSE
+215 ETAITSSFAVTPSE
-229 FETESALM
+229 FETKSQLE

-242 SLLRDGKMTYVKDEA
+242 SLLRDGKMTYVKDEV
-257 YTDEAPVYLV
+257 YTDAAPVYLV

-305 IAPKARSL
+305 IAPKARSI
-313 TITAPVGATVTIN
+313 TITAPVGATVTVN
-326 GIAVGESYLSDAAP
+326 GIAVSESYLSDAAP

-348 EQNATDLLCCY
+348 EQNAKDLLCCY
-359 EIPVIYGTV
+359 EIANIYGTV
-368 EIAATDENG
+368 EIAGTAVNG
-377 QTLEAAEMDEN
+377 DTLVAEKSDEN
-388 GAVFSLPQG
+388 GAVFALPEG
-397 DVSVTIYAP
+397 ELSYTIYAP
-406 AGAVV
+406 AGATV
-411 SVNGVELGDDY
+411 SVNGVELDENY
-422 KSLTYATDNV
+422 KKT
-432 TITAPSSANVI
+432 
-443 ADGEDLDAGDADDVT
+443 GEDTT

-467 YGTAPEMV
+467 YGAAPEME
-475 AWRVGAL
+475 ACEVGGL
-482 HKTPEITAVDTYGTA
+482 HQTPEITAADESGTA

-507 YVFQPAEDEE
+507 YVFQPAADEE

-527 TFYDLYAAFEANRDD
+527 TFYNLYAAFEANRDD

-576 GVTAGSYDSV
+576 GVAAGSYDSV
-586 EVTGFVS
+586 EVTGFVP

-598 YTCTVLLYNDGE
+598 YTCTVLLYNDDE
-610 LSGSCAIAFIK
+610 LAGSCAVAFIK

-627 AASTVEYAVE
+627 AAATVEYAVE

>member
-27 RRDLGETPSPR
+27 RRDLGEAPSPR
-38 AASAGRTVRPVE
+38 AASSARTPKPAAPVAAE
-50 PEPVEPEPEPAEPES
+50 EPEPEPEAPK
-65 VEPEPGP
+65 P
-72 VRRPRSTRPAE
+72 VRRPRSAQAPERIQQPEPKPARERAGQKGRDAAARRAPAKDAAARPRPAE
-83 QVQQPEPRP
+83 QEARP
-92 ARERSTPKRRDAE
+92 M
-105 PRPAAAKNA
+105 
-114 PARERS
+114 
-120 ARQEPQQ
+120 
-127 PAKSARRSAPD
+127 AKSARAQAPD
-138 IKWGPPPEEKK
+138 IKWGPPPEENG
-149 GRRSGPDEPPRRRS
+149 GRRARRTDPDEPPRKRS

-199 ENVMS
+199 ENVMA

-229 FETESALM
+229 FETQSALV

-242 SLLRDGKMTYVKDEA
+242 SLLRDGQMTYVKDEA

-290 LQYMSINKVELLADF
+290 LQYMAINKVELLADF
-305 IAPKARSL
+305 IAPKARSI
-313 TITAPVGATVTIN
+313 TITAPVGATVTVN
-326 GIAVGESYLSDAAP
+326 GIAVSESYLSDAGP

-348 EQNATDLLCCY
+348 EQNAADLLCCY
-359 EIPVIYGTV
+359 EIPVIYGSV

-377 QTLEAAEMDEN
+377 ETLEAAEMDEN

-411 SVNGVELGDDY
+411 SINGVELSDDY
-422 KSLTYATDNV
+422 KSLTYTTDNM
-432 TITAPSSANVI
+432 TITAPSSAYVVS
-443 ADGEDLDAGDADDVT
+443 DGEDLDAGDADDVT
-458 LSLFEGLEN
+458 LSLFEGLES

-507 YVFQPAEDEE
+507 YVFQPAADEE

-527 TFYDLYAAFEANRDD
+527 TFYNLYAAFESNKDE
-542 KLDTNYYNILPYM
+542 KIDTNYYNILPYM

-562 TRLASEYSSRQPSG
+562 TRLASEYSSRMPSG
-576 GVTAGSYDSV
+576 GVAAASYDEV
-586 EVTGFVS
+586 VVTGFVS

-598 YTCTVLLYNDGE
+598 YTCTVLLYNDDE
-610 LSGSCAIAFIK
+610 LAGSCAVAFIK
-621 ASGKWY
+621 AGGKWY
-627 AASTVEYAVE
+627 AASTVEYSLE

>member
-27 RRDLGETPSPR
+27 RRDLGEAPSPR
-38 AASAGRTVRPVE
+38 AASRPRPAAPVEPAEPE
-50 PEPVEPEPEPAEPES
+50 PEPVEPEPAEPEP
-65 VEPEPGP
+65 EPEPRP
-72 VRRPRSTRPAE
+72 VRKPRSTRPAE
-83 QVQQPEPRP
+83 SVQQPEPK
-92 ARERSTPKRRDAE
+92 RERSAAPKRRDVE
-105 PRPAAAKNA
+105 PRPAAKAA

-120 ARQEPQQ
+120 ARPEPQQ
-127 PAKSARRSAPD
+127 PQKSARRSAPD

-149 GRRSGPDEPPRRRS
+149 GRRSAPDEPPRRS

-215 ETAVTSSFSVTPSE
+215 ETAITSSFAVTPSE
-229 FETESALM
+229 FETKSQLE

-257 YTDEAPVYLV
+257 YTDAAPVYLV

-305 IAPKARSL
+305 IAPKARSI
-313 TITAPVGATVTIN
+313 TITAPVGATVTVN
-326 GIAVGESYLSDAAP
+326 GIAVSESYLSDAAP

-359 EIPVIYGTV
+359 EIANIYGTV
-368 EIAATDENG
+368 EIAGTAANG
-377 QTLEAAEMDEN
+377 DTLVAEKSDEN
-388 GAVFSLPQG
+388 GAVFALPEG
-397 DVSVTIYAP
+397 ELSYTIYAP
-406 AGAVV
+406 AGATV
-411 SVNGVELGDDY
+411 SVNGVELDENY
-422 KSLTYATDNV
+422 KKT
-432 TITAPSSANVI
+432 
-443 ADGEDLDAGDADDVT
+443 GEDTT
-458 LSLFEGLEN
+458 LNLFEGLEN
-467 YGTAPEMV
+467 YGAAPEME
-475 AWRVGAL
+475 AWEVGGL
-482 HKTPEITAVDTYGTA
+482 HQTPEITAADESGTA

-507 YVFQPAEDEE
+507 YVFQPAADEE

-527 TFYDLYAAFEANRDD
+527 TFYNLYAAFEANRDD

-576 GVTAGSYDSV
+576 GVAAGSYDSV
-586 EVTGFVS
+586 EVTGFVP

-598 YTCTVLLYNDGE
+598 YTCTVLLYNDDE
-610 LSGSCAIAFIK
+610 LAGSCAVAFIK

-627 AASTVEYAVE
+627 AAASVEYAVE

>member
-27 RRDLGETPSPR
+27 RRDLGEAPSPR
-38 AASAGRTVRPVE
+38 AASRPRPAAPVEPAEPE
-50 PEPVEPEPEPAEPES
+50 PEPVEPEPAEPEP
-65 VEPEPGP
+65 EPEPRP
-72 VRRPRSTRPAE
+72 VRKPRSTRPAE
-83 QVQQPEPRP
+83 SVQQPEPK
-92 ARERSTPKRRDAE
+92 RERSAAPKRRDVE
-105 PRPAAAKNA
+105 SRPAAKAA

-120 ARQEPQQ
+120 ARPEPQQ
-127 PAKSARRSAPD
+127 PQKSARRSAPD

-149 GRRSGPDEPPRRRS
+149 GRRSAPAEPPRRS

-215 ETAVTSSFSVTPSE
+215 ETAITSSFAVTPSE
-229 FETESALM
+229 FETKSQLE

-257 YTDEAPVYLV
+257 YTDAAPVYLV

-305 IAPKARSL
+305 IAPKARSI
-313 TITAPVGATVTIN
+313 TITAPVGATVTVN
-326 GIAVGESYLSDAAP
+326 GIAVSENYLSDAAP

-359 EIPVIYGTV
+359 EIANIYGTV
-368 EIAATDENG
+368 EIAGTAANG
-377 QTLEAAEMDEN
+377 DTLVAEKSDEN
-388 GAVFSLPQG
+388 GAVFALPEG
-397 DVSVTIYAP
+397 ELSYTIYAP
-406 AGAVV
+406 AGATV
-411 SVNGVELGDDY
+411 SVNGVELDENY
-422 KSLTYATDNV
+422 KKT
-432 TITAPSSANVI
+432 
-443 ADGEDLDAGDADDVT
+443 GEDTT

-467 YGTAPEMV
+467 YGAAPEME
-475 AWRVGAL
+475 AWEVGGL
-482 HKTPEITAVDTYGTA
+482 HQTPEITAADESGTA

-507 YVFQPAEDEE
+507 YVFQPAADEE

-527 TFYDLYAAFEANRDD
+527 TFYNLYAAFEANRDD

-562 TRLASEYSSRQPSG
+562 TRLAAEYSSRQPSG
-576 GVTAGSYDSV
+576 GVAAGSYDSV
-586 EVTGFVS
+586 EVTGFVP

-598 YTCTVLLYNDGE
+598 YTCTVLLYNDDE
-610 LSGSCAIAFIK
+610 LAGSCAVAFIK

-627 AASTVEYAVE
+627 AAATVEYAVE

>member
-27 RRDLGETPSPR
+27 RRDLGEAPSPR
-38 AASAGRTVRPVE
+38 TASRPRPAAPVEPAEPE
-50 PEPVEPEPEPAEPES
+50 PEPVEPEPAEPEP
-65 VEPEPGP
+65 EPEPRP
-72 VRRPRSTRPAE
+72 VRKPRSTRPAE
-83 QVQQPEPRP
+83 SVQQPEPK
-92 ARERSTPKRRDAE
+92 RERSAAPKRRDVE
-105 PRPAAAKNA
+105 PRPAAKAA

-120 ARQEPQQ
+120 ARPEPQQ
-127 PAKSARRSAPD
+127 PQKSARRSAPD

-149 GRRSGPDEPPRRRS
+149 GRRTAPDEPPRRS

-215 ETAVTSSFSVTPSE
+215 ETAITSSFAVTPSE
-229 FETESALM
+229 FETKSQLE

-257 YTDEAPVYLV
+257 YTDAAPVYLV

-305 IAPKARSL
+305 IAPKARSI
-313 TITAPVGATVTIN
+313 TITAPVGATVTVN
-326 GIAVGESYLSDAAP
+326 GIAVSESYLSDAAP

-359 EIPVIYGTV
+359 EIANIYGTV
-368 EIAATDENG
+368 EIAGTAANG
-377 QTLEAAEMDEN
+377 DTLVAEKSDEN
-388 GAVFSLPQG
+388 GAVFALPEG
-397 DVSVTIYAP
+397 ELSYTIYAP
-406 AGAVV
+406 AGATV
-411 SVNGVELGDDY
+411 SVNGVELDENY
-422 KSLTYATDNV
+422 KKT
-432 TITAPSSANVI
+432 
-443 ADGEDLDAGDADDVT
+443 GEDTT
-458 LSLFEGLEN
+458 LNLFEGLEN
-467 YGTAPEMV
+467 YGAAPEME
-475 AWRVGAL
+475 AWEVGGL
-482 HKTPEITAVDTYGTA
+482 HQTPEITAADESGTA

-507 YVFQPAEDEE
+507 YVFQPAADEE

-576 GVTAGSYDSV
+576 GVAAGSYDSV
-586 EVTGFVS
+586 EVTGFVP

-598 YTCTVLLYNDGE
+598 YTCTVLLYNDDE
-610 LSGSCAIAFIK
+610 LAGSCAVAFIK

-627 AASTVEYAVE
+627 AAATVEYAVE

>member
-27 RRDLGETPSPR
+27 RRDLGEAPSPR
-38 AASAGRTVRPVE
+38 AASRPRPAAPVE
-50 PEPVEPEPEPAEPES
+50 PAEPAPEPVEPEPAEPEP
-65 VEPEPGP
+65 EPEPRP
-72 VRRPRSTRPAE
+72 ARKPRSTRPAE
-83 QVQQPEPRP
+83 SVQQPEPK
-92 ARERSTPKRRDAE
+92 RERSAAPKRRDAE
-105 PRPAAAKNA
+105 PRPAAKAA
-114 PARERS
+114 PARERA
-120 ARQEPQQ
+120 ARPEPQQ
-127 PAKSARRSAPD
+127 PQKSARRSAPD

-149 GRRSGPDEPPRRRS
+149 GRRSAPDEPPRRS

-215 ETAVTSSFSVTPSE
+215 ETAITSSFAVTPSE
-229 FETESALM
+229 FETKSQLE

-242 SLLRDGKMTYVKDEA
+242 SLLRDGKMTYVKDEV
-257 YTDEAPVYLV
+257 YTDAAPVYLV

-305 IAPKARSL
+305 IAPKARSI
-313 TITAPVGATVTIN
+313 TITAPVGATVTVN
-326 GIAVGESYLSDAAP
+326 GIAVSESYLSDAAP

-359 EIPVIYGTV
+359 EIANIYGTV
-368 EIAATDENG
+368 EIAGTAANG
-377 QTLEAAEMDEN
+377 DTLVAEKSDEN
-388 GAVFSLPQG
+388 GAVFALPEG
-397 DVSVTIYAP
+397 ELSYTIYAP
-406 AGAVV
+406 AGATV
-411 SVNGVELGDDY
+411 SVNGVELDENY
-422 KSLTYATDNV
+422 KKT
-432 TITAPSSANVI
+432 
-443 ADGEDLDAGDADDVT
+443 GEDTT

-467 YGTAPEMV
+467 YGAAPEME
-475 AWRVGAL
+475 AWEVGGL
-482 HKTPEITAVDTYGTA
+482 HQTPEITAADESGTA
-497 LSAPYLQDGV
+497 LSVPYLQDGV
-507 YVFQPAEDEE
+507 YVFQPAADEE

-527 TFYDLYAAFEANRDD
+527 TFYNLYAAFEANRDD

-576 GVTAGSYDSV
+576 GVAAGSYDSV
-586 EVTGFVS
+586 EVTGFVP

-598 YTCTVLLYNDGE
+598 YTCTVLLYNDDE
-610 LSGSCAIAFIK
+610 LAGSCAVAFIK

-627 AASTVEYAVE
+627 AAATVEYAVE

>member
-27 RRDLGETPSPR
+27 RRDLGEAPSPR
-38 AASAGRTVRPVE
+38 AASRPRPAAPVEPAEPE
-50 PEPVEPEPEPAEPES
+50 PEPVEPEPAEPEP
-65 VEPEPGP
+65 EPEPRP
-72 VRRPRSTRPAE
+72 VRKPRSTRPAE
-83 QVQQPEPRP
+83 SVQQPEPK
-92 ARERSTPKRRDAE
+92 RERSAAPKRRDVE
-105 PRPAAAKNA
+105 PRPAAKAA

-120 ARQEPQQ
+120 ARPEPQQ
-127 PAKSARRSAPD
+127 PQKSARRSAPD

-149 GRRSGPDEPPRRRS
+149 GRRTAPDEPPRRS

-215 ETAVTSSFSVTPSE
+215 ETAITSSFAVTPSE
-229 FETESALM
+229 FETKSQLE

-257 YTDEAPVYLV
+257 YTDAAPVYLV

-305 IAPKARSL
+305 IAPKARSI
-313 TITAPVGATVTIN
+313 TITAPVGATVTVN
-326 GIAVGESYLSDAAP
+326 GIAVSENYLSDAAP

-359 EIPVIYGTV
+359 EIANIYGTV
-368 EIAATDENG
+368 EIAGTAANG
-377 QTLEAAEMDEN
+377 DTLVAEKSDEN
-388 GAVFSLPQG
+388 GAVFALPEG
-397 DVSVTIYAP
+397 ELSYTIYAP
-406 AGAVV
+406 AGATV
-411 SVNGVELGDDY
+411 SVNGVELDENY
-422 KSLTYATDNV
+422 KKT
-432 TITAPSSANVI
+432 
-443 ADGEDLDAGDADDVT
+443 GEDTT

-467 YGTAPEMV
+467 YGAAPEME
-475 AWRVGAL
+475 AWEVGGL
-482 HKTPEITAVDTYGTA
+482 HQTPEITAADESGTA

-507 YVFQPAEDEE
+507 YVFQPAADEE

-527 TFYDLYAAFEANRDD
+527 TFYNLYAAFEANRDD

-576 GVTAGSYDSV
+576 GVAAGSYDSV

-598 YTCTVLLYNDGE
+598 YTCTVLLYNDDE
-610 LSGSCAIAFIK
+610 LAGSCAVAFIK

-627 AASTVEYAVE
+627 AAATVEYAVE

>member
-27 RRDLGETPSPR
+27 RRDLGEVPSPR
-38 AASAGRTVRPVE
+38 AASRPKPAAPVE
-50 PEPVEPEPEPAEPES
+50 PAGPEPVELEPVEPEPEPEPR
-65 VEPEPGP
+65 P
-72 VRRPRSTRPAE
+72 VRKPRSTRPAE
-83 QVQQPEPRP
+83 SVQQPEPK
-92 ARERSTPKRRDAE
+92 RERSAAPKRRDVE
-105 PRPAAAKNA
+105 PRPAAKAA

-120 ARQEPQQ
+120 ARPEPQQ
-127 PAKSARRSAPD
+127 PQKSARRSAPD

-149 GRRSGPDEPPRRRS
+149 GRRTAPDEPPRRS

-215 ETAVTSSFSVTPSE
+215 ETAITSSFAVTPSE
-229 FETESALM
+229 FETKSQLE

-257 YTDEAPVYLV
+257 YTDAAPVYLV

-305 IAPKARSL
+305 IAPKARSI
-313 TITAPVGATVTIN
+313 TITAPVGATVTVN
-326 GIAVGESYLSDAAP
+326 GIAVSENYLSDAAP

-359 EIPVIYGTV
+359 EIANIYGTV
-368 EIAATDENG
+368 EIAGTAANG
-377 QTLEAAEMDEN
+377 DTLVAEKSDEN
-388 GAVFSLPQG
+388 GAVFALPEG
-397 DVSVTIYAP
+397 ELSYTIYAP
-406 AGAVV
+406 AGATV
-411 SVNGVELGDDY
+411 SVNGVELDENY
-422 KSLTYATDNV
+422 KKT
-432 TITAPSSANVI
+432 
-443 ADGEDLDAGDADDVT
+443 GEDTT

-467 YGTAPEMV
+467 YGAAPEME
-475 AWRVGAL
+475 AWEVGGL
-482 HKTPEITAVDTYGTA
+482 HQTPEITAADESGTA
-497 LSAPYLQDGV
+497 FSAPYLQDGV
-507 YVFQPAEDEE
+507 YVFQPAADEE

-527 TFYDLYAAFEANRDD
+527 TFYNLYAAFEANRDD

-576 GVTAGSYDSV
+576 GVAAGSYDSV
-586 EVTGFVS
+586 EVTGFVP

-598 YTCTVLLYNDGE
+598 YTCTVLLYNDDE
-610 LSGSCAIAFIK
+610 LAGSCAVAFIK

-627 AASTVEYAVE
+627 AAASVEYAVE

>member
-27 RRDLGETPSPR
+27 RRDLGEAPSPR
-38 AASAGRTVRPVE
+38 AASRPRPAAPVEPAEPE
-50 PEPVEPEPEPAEPES
+50 PEPVEPEPAEPEP
-65 VEPEPGP
+65 EPEPRP
-72 VRRPRSTRPAE
+72 VRKPRSTRPAE
-83 QVQQPEPRP
+83 SVQQPEPK
-92 ARERSTPKRRDAE
+92 RERSAAPKRRDVE
-105 PRPAAAKNA
+105 PRPAAKAA

-120 ARQEPQQ
+120 ARPEPQQ
-127 PAKSARRSAPD
+127 PQKSARRSAPD

-149 GRRSGPDEPPRRRS
+149 GRRTAPDEPPRRS

-215 ETAVTSSFSVTPSE
+215 ETAITSSFAVTPSE
-229 FETESALM
+229 FETKSQLE

-242 SLLRDGKMTYVKDEA
+242 SLLRDGKMTYVKDEV
-257 YTDEAPVYLV
+257 YTDAAPVYLV

-305 IAPKARSL
+305 IAPKARSI
-313 TITAPVGATVTIN
+313 TITAPVGATVTVN
-326 GIAVGESYLSDAAP
+326 GIAVSENYLSDAAP

-359 EIPVIYGTV
+359 EIANIYGTV
-368 EIAATDENG
+368 EIAGTAANG
-377 QTLEAAEMDEN
+377 DTLVAEKSDEN
-388 GAVFSLPQG
+388 GAVFALPEG
-397 DVSVTIYAP
+397 ELSYTIYAP
-406 AGAVV
+406 AGATV
-411 SVNGVELGDDY
+411 SVNGVELDENY
-422 KSLTYATDNV
+422 KKT
-432 TITAPSSANVI
+432 
-443 ADGEDLDAGDADDVT
+443 GEDTT

-467 YGTAPEMV
+467 YGAAPEME
-475 AWRVGAL
+475 AWEVGGL
-482 HKTPEITAVDTYGTA
+482 HQTLEITAADESGTA

-507 YVFQPAEDEE
+507 YVFQPAADEE

-527 TFYDLYAAFEANRDD
+527 TFYNLYAAFEANRDD

-576 GVTAGSYDSV
+576 GVAAGSYDSV
-586 EVTGFVS
+586 EVTGFVP

-598 YTCTVLLYNDGE
+598 YTCTVLLYNDDE
-610 LSGSCAIAFIK
+610 LAGSCAVAFIK

-627 AASTVEYAVE
+627 AAATVEYAVE

>member
-27 RRDLGETPSPR
+27 RRDLGEAPSPR
-38 AASAGRTVRPVE
+38 TASRPRPAAPVEPAEPE
-50 PEPVEPEPEPAEPES
+50 PEPVEPEPAEPEP
-65 VEPEPGP
+65 EPEPRP
-72 VRRPRSTRPAE
+72 VRKPRSTRPAE
-83 QVQQPEPRP
+83 SVQQPEPK
-92 ARERSTPKRRDAE
+92 RERSAAPKRRDVE
-105 PRPAAAKNA
+105 PRPAEKAA

-120 ARQEPQQ
+120 ARPEPQQ
-127 PAKSARRSAPD
+127 PQKSARRSAPD

-149 GRRSGPDEPPRRRS
+149 GRRTAPDEPPRRS

-215 ETAVTSSFSVTPSE
+215 ETAITSSFAVTPSE
-229 FETESALM
+229 FETKSQLE

-257 YTDEAPVYLV
+257 YTDAAPVYLV

-305 IAPKARSL
+305 IAPKARSI
-313 TITAPVGATVTIN
+313 TITAPVGATVTVN
-326 GIAVGESYLSDAAP
+326 GIAVSENYLSDAAP

-359 EIPVIYGTV
+359 EIANIYGTV
-368 EIAATDENG
+368 EIAGTAANG
-377 QTLEAAEMDEN
+377 DTLVAEKSDEN
-388 GAVFSLPQG
+388 GAVFALPEG
-397 DVSVTIYAP
+397 ELSYTIYAP
-406 AGAVV
+406 AGATV
-411 SVNGVELGDDY
+411 SVNGVELDENY
-422 KSLTYATDNV
+422 KKT
-432 TITAPSSANVI
+432 
-443 ADGEDLDAGDADDVT
+443 GEDTT

-467 YGTAPEMV
+467 YGAAPEME
-475 AWRVGAL
+475 AWEVGGL
-482 HKTPEITAVDTYGTA
+482 HQTPEITAADESGTA

-507 YVFQPAEDEE
+507 YVFQPAADEE

-527 TFYDLYAAFEANRDD
+527 TFYNLYAAFEANRDE
-542 KLDTNYYNILPYM
+542 KIDTNYYNILPYM

-576 GVTAGSYDSV
+576 GVAAGSYDSV
-586 EVTGFVS
+586 EVTGFVP

-598 YTCTVLLYNDGE
+598 YTCTVLLYNDDE
-610 LSGSCAIAFIK
+610 LAGSCAVAFIK

-627 AASTVEYAVE
+627 AAATVEYAVE

>member
-27 RRDLGETPSPR
+27 RRDLGEAPSPR
-38 AASAGRTVRPVE
+38 AASRPKPAAPVEPAGPEPVE
-50 PEPVEPEPEPAEPES
+50 PEPVEPEPEPEPR
-65 VEPEPGP
+65 P
-72 VRRPRSTRPAE
+72 VRKPRSTRPAE
-83 QVQQPEPRP
+83 SVQQPEPKRE
-92 ARERSTPKRRDAE
+92 RERSAAPKRRDAE
-105 PRPAAAKNA
+105 PRPAAKAA
-114 PARERS
+114 PTRERS
-120 ARQEPQQ
+120 ARPEPQPPQ
-127 PAKSARRSAPD
+127 KSARRSAPD
-138 IKWGPPPEEKK
+138 IKWGPPPEEQG
-149 GRRSGPDEPPRRRS
+149 GRRSRRAAPDEPPKRRS

-215 ETAVTSSFSVTPSE
+215 ETAITSSFAVTPSE
-229 FETESALM
+229 FETKSQLE

-242 SLLRDGKMTYVKDEA
+242 SLLRDGTMTYVKDEA
-257 YTDEAPVYLV
+257 YTDAAPVYLV

-305 IAPKARSL
+305 IAPAARSI
-313 TITAPVGATVTIN
+313 TITAPVGATVTVN
-326 GIAVGESYLSDAAP
+326 GIAVSESYLSDAAP

-348 EQNATDLLCCY
+348 EQNAADLLCCY
-359 EIPVIYGTV
+359 EIANIYGTV
-368 EIAATDENG
+368 EIAATAANG
-377 QTLEAAEMDEN
+377 DTLVAEKSDEN
-388 GAVFSLPQG
+388 GAVFALPEG
-397 DVSVTIYAP
+397 ELSYTIYAP
-406 AGAVV
+406 VGAMV
-411 SVNGVELGDDY
+411 SVNGVELDENY
-422 KSLTYATDNV
+422 KKT
-432 TITAPSSANVI
+432 
-443 ADGEDLDAGDADDVT
+443 GEDMT

-467 YGTAPEMV
+467 YGTAPEME
-475 AWRVGAL
+475 AWEVGGL
-482 HKTPEITAVDTYGTA
+482 HQTPEITAADESGTA

-507 YVFQPAEDEE
+507 YVFQPAADEE

-527 TFYDLYAAFEANRDD
+527 TFYDLYAAFEANRDE
-542 KLDTNYYNILPYM
+542 KIDTNYYNILPYM

-576 GVTAGSYDSV
+576 GVAAGSYDSV
-586 EVTGFVS
+586 EVTGFVP

-598 YTCTVLLYNDGE
+598 YTCTVLLYNDDE
-610 LSGSCAIAFIK
+610 LAGSCAVAFIK

-627 AASTVEYAVE
+627 AAATIEYAVE

>member
-1 MSEENKGYD
+1 MSEENKEYD

-27 RRDLGETPSPR
+27 RRDLGEAPSPR
-38 AASAGRTVRPVE
+38 TASRPRPAAPVEPAEPE
-50 PEPVEPEPEPAEPES
+50 PEPVEPEPAEPEP
-65 VEPEPGP
+65 EPEPRP
-72 VRRPRSTRPAE
+72 VRKPRSTRPAE
-83 QVQQPEPRP
+83 SVQQPEPK
-92 ARERSTPKRRDAE
+92 RERSAAPKRRDVE
-105 PRPAAAKNA
+105 PRPAAKAA

-120 ARQEPQQ
+120 ARPEPQQ
-127 PAKSARRSAPD
+127 PQKSARRSAPD

-149 GRRSGPDEPPRRRS
+149 GRRTAPDEPPRRS

-215 ETAVTSSFSVTPSE
+215 ETAITSSFAVTPSE
-229 FETESALM
+229 FETKSQLE

-257 YTDEAPVYLV
+257 YTDAAPVYLV

-305 IAPKARSL
+305 IAPKARSI
-313 TITAPVGATVTIN
+313 TITAPVGATVTVN
-326 GIAVGESYLSDAAP
+326 GIAVSENYLSDAAP

-359 EIPVIYGTV
+359 EIANIYGTV
-368 EIAATDENG
+368 EIAGTAANG
-377 QTLEAAEMDEN
+377 DTLVAEKSDEN
-388 GAVFSLPQG
+388 GAVFALPEG
-397 DVSVTIYAP
+397 ELSYTIYAP
-406 AGAVV
+406 AGATV
-411 SVNGVELGDDY
+411 SVNGVELDENY
-422 KSLTYATDNV
+422 KKT
-432 TITAPSSANVI
+432 
-443 ADGEDLDAGDADDVT
+443 GEDTT

-467 YGTAPEMV
+467 YGAAPEME
-475 AWRVGAL
+475 AWEVGGL
-482 HKTPEITAVDTYGTA
+482 HQTLEITAADESGTA

-507 YVFQPAEDEE
+507 YVFQPAADEE

-527 TFYDLYAAFEANRDD
+527 TFYNLYAAFEANRDD

-576 GVTAGSYDSV
+576 GVAAGSYDSV
-586 EVTGFVS
+586 EVTGFVP

-598 YTCTVLLYNDGE
+598 YTCTVLLYNDDE
-610 LSGSCAIAFIK
+610 LAGSCAVAFIK

-627 AASTVEYAVE
+627 AAATVEYAVE

>member
-27 RRDLGETPSPR
+27 RRDLGEAPSPR
-38 AASAGRTVRPVE
+38 AASRPRPAAPVEPAEPE
-50 PEPVEPEPEPAEPES
+50 PEPVEPEPAEPEP
-65 VEPEPGP
+65 EPEPRP
-72 VRRPRSTRPAE
+72 ARKPRSTRPAE
-83 QVQQPEPRP
+83 SVQQPEPK
-92 ARERSTPKRRDAE
+92 RERSAAPKRRDVE
-105 PRPAAAKNA
+105 PRPAAKAA

-120 ARQEPQQ
+120 ARPEPQQ
-127 PAKSARRSAPD
+127 PQKSARRSAPD

-149 GRRSGPDEPPRRRS
+149 GRRTAPDEPPRRS

-215 ETAVTSSFSVTPSE
+215 ETAITSSFAVTPSE
-229 FETESALM
+229 FETKSQLE

-257 YTDEAPVYLV
+257 YTDAAPVYLV

-305 IAPKARSL
+305 IAPKARSI
-313 TITAPVGATVTIN
+313 TITAPVGATVTVN
-326 GIAVGESYLSDAAP
+326 GIAVSENYLSDAAP

-359 EIPVIYGTV
+359 EIANIYGTV
-368 EIAATDENG
+368 EIAGTAANG
-377 QTLEAAEMDEN
+377 DTLVAEKSDEN
-388 GAVFSLPQG
+388 GAVFALPEG
-397 DVSVTIYAP
+397 ELSYTIYAP
-406 AGAVV
+406 AGATV
-411 SVNGVELGDDY
+411 SVNGVELDENY
-422 KSLTYATDNV
+422 KKT
-432 TITAPSSANVI
+432 
-443 ADGEDLDAGDADDVT
+443 GEDTT

-467 YGTAPEMV
+467 YGAAPEME
-475 AWRVGAL
+475 AWEVGGL
-482 HKTPEITAVDTYGTA
+482 HQTPEITAADESGTA

-507 YVFQPAEDEE
+507 YVFQPAADEE

-527 TFYDLYAAFEANRDD
+527 TFYNLYAAFEANRDD

-576 GVTAGSYDSV
+576 GVAAGSYDSV
-586 EVTGFVS
+586 EVTGFVP

-598 YTCTVLLYNDGE
+598 YTCTVLLYNDDE
-610 LSGSCAIAFIK
+610 LAGSCAVAFIK

-627 AASTVEYAVE
+627 AAATVEYAVE

>member
-1 MSEENKGYD
+1 MSEENREYD

-27 RRDLGETPSPR
+27 RRDLGEAPSPR
-38 AASAGRTVRPVE
+38 AASRPRPAAPVEPAEPE
-50 PEPVEPEPEPAEPES
+50 PEPVEPEPAEPEP
-65 VEPEPGP
+65 EPEPRP
-72 VRRPRSTRPAE
+72 VRKPRSTRPAE
-83 QVQQPEPRP
+83 SVQQPEPK
-92 ARERSTPKRRDAE
+92 RERSAAPKRRDVE
-105 PRPAAAKNA
+105 PRPAAKAA

-120 ARQEPQQ
+120 ARPEPQQ
-127 PAKSARRSAPD
+127 PQKSARRSAPD

-149 GRRSGPDEPPRRRS
+149 GRRTAPDEPPRRS

-215 ETAVTSSFSVTPSE
+215 ETAITSSFAVTPSE
-229 FETESALM
+229 FETKSQLE

-257 YTDEAPVYLV
+257 YTDAAPVYLV

-305 IAPKARSL
+305 IAPKARSI
-313 TITAPVGATVTIN
+313 TITAPVGATVTVN
-326 GIAVGESYLSDAAP
+326 GIAVSENYLSDAAP

-359 EIPVIYGTV
+359 EIANIYGTV
-368 EIAATDENG
+368 EIAGTAANG
-377 QTLEAAEMDEN
+377 DTLVAEKSDEN
-388 GAVFSLPQG
+388 GAVFALPEG
-397 DVSVTIYAP
+397 ELSYTIYAP
-406 AGAVV
+406 AGATV
-411 SVNGVELGDDY
+411 SVNGVELDENY
-422 KSLTYATDNV
+422 KKT
-432 TITAPSSANVI
+432 
-443 ADGEDLDAGDADDVT
+443 GEDTT

-467 YGTAPEMV
+467 YGAAPEME
-475 AWRVGAL
+475 AWEVGGL
-482 HKTPEITAVDTYGTA
+482 HQTPEITAADESGTA

-507 YVFQPAEDEE
+507 YVFQPAAYEE

-527 TFYDLYAAFEANRDD
+527 TFYNLYAAFEANRDD

-576 GVTAGSYDSV
+576 GVAAGSYDSV
-586 EVTGFVS
+586 EVTGFVP

-598 YTCTVLLYNDGE
+598 YTCTVLLYNDDE
-610 LSGSCAIAFIK
+610 LAGSCAVAFIK

-627 AASTVEYAVE
+627 AAATVEYAVE

>member
-27 RRDLGETPSPR
+27 RRDLGEAPSPR
-38 AASAGRTVRPVE
+38 AASRPRPAAPVEPAEPE
-50 PEPVEPEPEPAEPES
+50 PEPVEPEPAEPEP
-65 VEPEPGP
+65 EPEPRP
-72 VRRPRSTRPAE
+72 VRKPRSTRPAE
-83 QVQQPEPRP
+83 SVQQPEPK
-92 ARERSTPKRRDAE
+92 RERSAAPKRRDVE
-105 PRPAAAKNA
+105 SRPAAKAA

-120 ARQEPQQ
+120 ARPEPQQ
-127 PAKSARRSAPD
+127 PQKSARRSAPD

-149 GRRSGPDEPPRRRS
+149 GRRTAPDEPPRRS

-215 ETAVTSSFSVTPSE
+215 ETAITSSFAVTPSE
-229 FETESALM
+229 FETKSQLE

-242 SLLRDGKMTYVKDEA
+242 SLLRDGKMTYVKDEV
-257 YTDEAPVYLV
+257 YTDAAPVYLV

-305 IAPKARSL
+305 IAPKARSI
-313 TITAPVGATVTIN
+313 TITAPVGATVTVN
-326 GIAVGESYLSDAAP
+326 GIAVSESYLSDAAP

-359 EIPVIYGTV
+359 EIANIYGTV
-368 EIAATDENG
+368 EIAGTATNG
-377 QTLEAAEMDEN
+377 DTLVAEKSDEN
-388 GAVFSLPQG
+388 GAVFALPEG
-397 DVSVTIYAP
+397 ELSYTIYAP
-406 AGAVV
+406 AGATV
-411 SVNGVELGDDY
+411 SVNGVELDENY
-422 KSLTYATDNV
+422 KKT
-432 TITAPSSANVI
+432 
-443 ADGEDLDAGDADDVT
+443 GEDTT

-467 YGTAPEMV
+467 YGAAPEME
-475 AWRVGAL
+475 AWEVGGL
-482 HKTPEITAVDTYGTA
+482 HQTPEITAADESGTA

-507 YVFQPAEDEE
+507 YVFQPAADEE

-527 TFYDLYAAFEANRDD
+527 TFYNLYAAFEANRDD

-576 GVTAGSYDSV
+576 GVAAGSYDSV
-586 EVTGFVS
+586 EVTGFVP

-598 YTCTVLLYNDGE
+598 YTCTVLLYNDDE
-610 LSGSCAIAFIK
+610 LAGSCAVAFIK

-627 AASTVEYAVE
+627 AAATVEYAVE